1 MTVHLERSPRNSERR
16 ARRAIGFT
24 QTGGKS
30 KEGATSKEPLL
41 PPKRDVS
48 VVEVGPRDGLQNE
61 ASSIPTSVKIAFVN
75 ALSASALPVIE
86 VTSFV
91 NPKAVPQ
98 LSDAIE
104 VMTGIQ
110 RVKGTRYPVLVPNQ
124 RGFDRALEAKAD
136 AIALFTS
143 ATEAFAQANVG
154 TSIDGTFERFGPVA
168 ADARR
173 RGFWVR
179 GYVSVAFGCPYL
191 GPVDISAVV
200 SVAERLLELGC
211 DEVCLADTIGT
222 ATQESVTSTVQ
233 ATRESIPID
242 QLALHFH
249 DTSGSALANV
259 ERALELGVRTF
270 DSAAGGLGGCPFA
283 PGAPGNLATEQL
295 IGRMELLGLRTG
307 THLDA
312 VKAAVDVVRPFVP
325 RLRRLTA

>member
-1 MTVHLERSPRNSERR
+1 MTVHTEQSLRNSE
-16 ARRAIGFT
+16 RRAIGFT

-41 PPKRDVS
+41 PPQRDVS
-48 VVEVGPRDGLQNE
+48 VGEVGPRDGLQNE

-75 ALSASALPVIE
+75 ALSASGLPVIE

-98 LSDAIE
+98 LSDAVE

-124 RGFDRALEAKAD
+124 RGFDRALAAKAD

-154 TSIDGTFERFGPVA
+154 TSIDGTFDRFQPVVV
-168 ADARR
+168 DARQ

-179 GYVSVAFGCPYL
+179 GYVSVAFGCPYS
-191 GPVDISAVV
+191 GAVDIRAVV

-211 DEVCLADTIGT
+211 DQICLADTIGS
-222 ATQESVTSTVQ
+222 ATLKSMTETVNEV
-233 ATRESIPID
+233 RPSIPID

-249 DTSGSALANV
+249 DTSGSALENV
-259 ERALELGVRTF
+259 QQALDLGVRSF
-270 DSAAGGLGGCPFA
+270 DAAAGGLGGCPFA
-283 PGAPGNLATEQL
+283 PGAPGNLGTEQL
-295 IGRMELLGLRTG
+295 LARLKSLGLRTG
-307 THLDA
+307 VEPDA
-312 VKAAVDVVRPFVP
+312 VAVALDVVRPYIP
-325 RLRRLTA
+325 RLG

>member
-1 MTVHLERSPRNSERR
+1 MTVHTEQSLRNSE
-16 ARRAIGFT
+16 RRAIGFT

-41 PPKRDVS
+41 PPQRDVS

-75 ALSASALPVIE
+75 ALSASGLPVIE

-98 LSDAIE
+98 LSDAVE

-124 RGFDRALEAKAD
+124 RGFDRALEARAD

-154 TSIDGTFERFGPVA
+154 TSIDGTFERFEPVA
-168 ADARR
+168 MKAKH
-173 RGFWVR
+173 RGLWVR
-179 GYVSVAFGCPYL
+179 GYVSVAFGCPYS
-191 GPVDISAVV
+191 GTIDTRAVV
-200 SVAERLLELGC
+200 RVAERLLQLGC

-222 ATQESVTSTVQ
+222 ATPESVTDTVRAAQ
-233 ATRESIPID
+233 ASIPL
-242 QLALHFH
+242 QWLALHFH
-249 DTSGSALANV
+249 DTSGTALANV
-259 ERALELGVRTF
+259 ERALDL
-270 DSAAGGLGGCPFA
+270 
-283 PGAPGNLATEQL
+283 
-295 IGRMELLGLRTG
+295 
-307 THLDA
+307 
-312 VKAAVDVVRPFVP
+312 
-325 RLRRLTA
+325 